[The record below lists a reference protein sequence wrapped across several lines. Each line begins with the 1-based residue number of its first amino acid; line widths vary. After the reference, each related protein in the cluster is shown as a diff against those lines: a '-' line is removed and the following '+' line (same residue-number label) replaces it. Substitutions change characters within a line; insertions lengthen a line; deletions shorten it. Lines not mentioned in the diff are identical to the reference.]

1 MKGETEVVA
10 STPVVQ
16 MPAGGDLSP
25 LSDPAPAFAFPMGIL
40 AVGIEHALGVAV
52 QRRQHSDVPSRE
64 FPIPIRPDIGALS
77 AARLADEKRFKGDFL
92 ASMAV

>member
-1 MKGETEVVA
+1 MKGGRPKLWPQLPSFRWRFESA
-10 STPVVQ
+10 QLIPRQ
-16 MPAGGDLSP
+16 LS
-25 LSDPAPAFAFPMGIL
+25 LSPMGIL